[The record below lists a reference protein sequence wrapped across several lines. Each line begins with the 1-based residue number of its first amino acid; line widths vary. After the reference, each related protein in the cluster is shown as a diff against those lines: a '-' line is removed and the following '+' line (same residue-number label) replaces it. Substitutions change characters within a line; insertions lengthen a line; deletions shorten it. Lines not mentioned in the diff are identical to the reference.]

1 MRSTDSLEFEG
12 RRMESE
18 ERDAEEEE
26 DLEREEDDE
35 GFEEASS
42 EGPSQQNKKLVRNTN
57 FWPLQCIQSGSKV

>member
-57 FWPLQCIQSGSKV
+57 F